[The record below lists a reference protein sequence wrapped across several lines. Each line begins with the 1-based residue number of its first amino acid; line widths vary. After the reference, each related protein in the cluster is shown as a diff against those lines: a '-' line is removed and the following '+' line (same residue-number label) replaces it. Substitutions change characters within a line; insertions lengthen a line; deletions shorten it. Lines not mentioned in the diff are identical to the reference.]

1 MFSLKATIDR
11 PSGYVH
17 GRVIRRYCF
26 YASCE
31 RVFRPDLEKTPIVVL
46 SNNDGCVI
54 ARSYDAKPFVKMG
67 APYFQIKEVLRR
79 NGIKVFS
86 SNYALYG
93 DMSERVMS
101 IIESMV
107 PASEVYINEA
117 FADLTGVPGDLTAF
131 GRRIRANILKCTG
144 IPVGVGI
151 GPTKTLA
158 KLANHT
164 AKRLLSH
171 TGGVVDICDLHNRNW
186 VLRNT
191 AVSEVW
197 GVGKKMN
204 AHLQAMN
211 IRTAMDL
218 ATADPRTLRDRFSVV
233 IEKTA
238 RELAGT
244 SCLELGE
251 AAPPKQE
258 ICCSRMFGKRLTAIQ
273 PIKEAVATYTQRAAE
288 KLRSQ
293 NSLCKKIR
301 VSIRTGMFNPEEA
314 KYANGALVELPYPT
328 NDVRLMTRAAT
339 EAVNRLFRPGFKY
352 SKAEV
357 LLLDLRQPGEFT
369 DDMFAASQPAS
380 SEKVMGVLDEI
391 NTRWGRGTLRAGSV
405 PSNPDWAMRRELMS
419 QSYTTRLD
427 QLWEVK
433 SL

>member
-1 MFSLKATIDR
+1 MTKREPVFALIDCN
-11 PSGYVH
+11 S
-17 GRVIRRYCF
+17 F

-31 RVFRPDLEKTPIVVL
+31 RVFRPDLARTPIVVL

-67 APYFQIKEVLRR
+67 APYFQIKDTLRQH
-79 NGIKVFS
+79 GVVAFS

-93 DMSERVMS
+93 DMSERVMTV
-101 IIESMV
+101 IESMV
-107 PASEVYINEA
+107 PAVEIYSIDEA
-117 FADLTGVPGDLTAF
+117 FADLTGIPGDLTAL
-131 GRRIRANILKCTG
+131 GRRIRANVQRSTG

-151 GPTKTLA
+151 AHTKTLA

-164 AKRLLSH
+164 AKRLQGA
-171 TGGVVDICDLHNRNW
+171 TGGVVDICDPFKRDW

-197 GVGKKMN
+197 GVGRKMK
-204 AHLQAMN
+204 AHLEVMK
-211 IRTAMDL
+211 IHSAMDL
-218 ATADPRTLRDRFSVV
+218 AKADPAMLRQKFSVV

-244 SCLELGE
+244 PCLELGE
-251 AAPPKQE
+251 ADPPKQE
-258 ICCSRMFGKRLTAIQ
+258 ICCSRMFGKRLTTIE
-273 PIKEAVATYTQRAAE
+273 PIKESVATYTQRAAE
-288 KLRSQ
+288 KLRAQ

-328 NDVRLMTRAAT
+328 NDVRLMTKAAT

-357 LLLDLRQPGEFT
+357 LLMDLRQPGEFT
-369 DDMFAASQPAS
+369 DDMFAEAQPVEA
-380 SEKVMGVLDEI
+380 EKVMSVLDEI
-391 NTRWGRGTLRAGSV
+391 NGRWGRGTLRSGSV
-405 PSNPDWAMRRELMS
+405 PADPDWAMRREMMS
-419 QSYTTRLD
+419 QSYTTKVGE
-427 QLWEVK
+427 LWVVR
-433 SL
+433 SR

>member
-1 MFSLKATIDR
+1 MTKHEPVFALIDCN
-11 PSGYVH
+11 S
-17 GRVIRRYCF
+17 F

-31 RVFRPDLEKTPIVVL
+31 RVFRPDLTRTPIVVL

-67 APYFQIKEVLRR
+67 APYFQIKDALRQH
-79 NGIKVFS
+79 GVVAFS

-93 DMSERVMS
+93 DMSERVMTV
-101 IIESMV
+101 IESMV
-107 PASEVYINEA
+107 PAVEIYSIDEA
-117 FADLTGVPGDLTAF
+117 FADLTGIPGDLTAL
-131 GRRIRANILKCTG
+131 GRRIRTNVQRSTG

-151 GPTKTLA
+151 AHTKTLA

-164 AKRLLSH
+164 AKRLQGA
-171 TGGVVDICDLHNRNW
+171 TGGVVDICDPFKRDW

-197 GVGKKMN
+197 GVGRKMK
-204 AHLQAMN
+204 AHLEVMN
-211 IRTAMDL
+211 IRSAMDL
-218 ATADPRTLRDRFSVV
+218 AKADPAMLRQKFSVV

-244 SCLELGE
+244 PCLELGE
-251 AAPPKQE
+251 ADPPKQE
-258 ICCSRMFGKRLTAIQ
+258 ICCSRMFGKRLTTIE

-288 KLRSQ
+288 KLRAQ

-328 NDVRLMTRAAT
+328 NDVRLMTKATT
-339 EAVNRLFRPGFKY
+339 EAVNRLFWPGFKY

-369 DDMFAASQPAS
+369 DDMFAEAQPVEA
-380 SEKVMGVLDEI
+380 EKVMGVLDEI
-391 NTRWGRGTLRAGSV
+391 NVRWGRGTLRAASV
-405 PSNPDWAMRRELMS
+405 PADPDWAMRREMMS
-419 QSYTTRLD
+419 QSYTTKVGE
-427 QLWEVK
+427 LWTVR
-433 SL
+433 

>member
-1 MFSLKATIDR
+1 MKTLEPVFALIDCN
-11 PSGYVH
+11 S
-17 GRVIRRYCF
+17 F

-31 RVFRPDLEKTPIVVL
+31 RVFRPDLAKTPIVVL

-67 APYFQIKEVLRR
+67 QPYFQIKDHLRR
-79 NGIKVFS
+79 HGVVAFS

-93 DMSERVMS
+93 DMSERVMT

-107 PASEVYINEA
+107 PALEVYSIDEA
-117 FADLTGVPGDLTAF
+117 FADLTGVPGDLCAF
-131 GRRIRANILKCTG
+131 GRHMRSTLFKRTG
-144 IPVGVGI
+144 VPVGVGI
-151 GPTKTLA
+151 ARTKTLA

-164 AKRLLSH
+164 AKRLLDI
-171 TGGVVDICDLHNRNW
+171 TGGVVDLCDPFKRDW
-186 VLRNT
+186 TLRNT
-191 AVSEVW
+191 DVGEVW
-197 GVGKKMN
+197 GIGRRMR
-204 AHLQAMN
+204 AHLETMG
-211 IRTAMDL
+211 IKTAMDL
-218 ATADPRTLRDRFSVV
+218 AKADPWMLRQKFSVV

-258 ICCSRMFGKRLTAIQ
+258 ICCSRMFGTRLTQIE

-288 KLRSQ
+288 KLRAQ

-328 NDVRLMTRAAT
+328 NDVRLMTKAAT

-357 LLLDLRQPGEFT
+357 LLMDLRQPGEFT
-369 DDMFAASQPAS
+369 DDLFAHSQPVTAD
-380 SEKVMGVLDEI
+380 KVMTVLDEI
-391 NTRWGRGTLRAGSV
+391 NGRWGKGVLRLPSV
-405 PSNPDWAMRRELMS
+405 PAAPDWAMRRELMS
-419 QSYTTRLD
+419 QSYTTKVD
-427 QLWEVK
+427 QLWTVMAR
-433 SL
+433 